1 MHCYIGDIQATWFC
15 AKRSET
21 VDEGKVI
28 SKMTRSRERM
38 RDGYFSNI
46 SALVLFVFRQ
56 MLQHREIPFSRRP
69 SFAFRFCFSFVP
81 FNATSTF
88 SQVTLYSVP
97 TFNGRWIFHRAPVSS
112 DCLGGCAKGL
122 KDPCQTLVFFYLY
135 GYLLRLPRNAILF
148 VHFNIT

>member
-1 MHCYIGDIQATWFC
+1 MQPDFARNGE
-15 AKRSET
+15 RSET

-69 SFAFRFCFSFVP
+69 SFAFRFCFSYRSMLLQLSPRLLFTPSLPLTV
-81 FNATSTF
+81 
-88 SQVTLYSVP
+88 
-97 TFNGRWIFHRAPVSS
+97 GE
-112 DCLGGCAKGL
+112 
-122 KDPCQTLVFFYLY
+122 FF
-135 GYLLRLPRNAILF
+135 IVHLF
-148 VHFNIT
+148 RRIA